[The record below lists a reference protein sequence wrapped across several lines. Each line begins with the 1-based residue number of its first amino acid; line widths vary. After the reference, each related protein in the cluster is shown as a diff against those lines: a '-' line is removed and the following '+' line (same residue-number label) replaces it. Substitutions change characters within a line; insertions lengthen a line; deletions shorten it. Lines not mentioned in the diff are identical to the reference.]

1 MRLVDVIVVGA
12 GPAGNNVAY
21 RLASQGHSVTV
32 VDWRRQIG
40 DKLCSGI
47 VGRECVRQYPLDPS
61 IVYRDV
67 SRARAVAPGGLTIDF
82 ARRDVQA
89 HVVDRVAYVESFA
102 EKARTAG
109 ASYMLGHRVTHV
121 KADAQCATV
130 QFSDGEEACT
140 LQARSLVLACGFGS
154 KLPTQL
160 GLGRVAD
167 FATGVQAEVM
177 APEGSEMQ
185 VYLGRDV
192 APEFF
197 AWLVPTA
204 TGRALVGLLGR
215 RNGQYHLDSLIRKLQ
230 LEGKINEVVR
240 GPTRWGVP
248 LRPLNKTFSDRLL
261 VVGDA
266 AGQVK
271 PTTGGGIYYSLLA
284 SEIAAETLH
293 DGLQSNDLSAL
304 ALSNYEQRWKALLS
318 KEMDTGYSARQA
330 FESLKDTQIDSL
342 MRTISTNGL
351 HRYLVNSRAVSFDWH
366 SNVII
371 KVLSNPVFGKA
382 LSLVNPLLAAFSP
395 PKSTPD
401 TIYLHQQAD
410 FE

>member
-1 MRLVDVIVVGA
+1 MVDVIVVGA

-21 RLASQGHSVTV
+21 RLASLGHSVTV

-47 VGRECVRQYPLDPS
+47 VGRECVLQYPLDPT

-89 HVVDRVAYVESFA
+89 HVVDRVAYGESFA

-109 ASYMLGHRVTHV
+109 ASYKLGHRVTHV
-121 KADAQCATV
+121 KADADSATV
-130 QFSDGEEACT
+130 QVSNGAEAST
-140 LQARSLVLACGFGS
+140 LQARALVLACGFGS

-167 FATGVQAEVM
+167 FATGVQAEVS
-177 APEGSEMQ
+177 APEGNEMQ

-204 TGRALVGLLGR
+204 PGRALVGLLGR
-215 RNGQYHLDSLIRKLQ
+215 RNGQSHLDSLIRKLQ
-230 LEGKINEVVR
+230 LEGTVNDVVR
-240 GPTRWGVP
+240 GPAKWGVP
-248 LRPLNKTFSDRLL
+248 LRPLTKTFGDRLV

-271 PTTGGGIYYSLLA
+271 PTTGGGIYYAILA

-293 DGLQSNDLSAL
+293 DSLESDDLSAL
-304 ALSNYEQRWKALLS
+304 ALGHYERRWKALLS
-318 KEMDTGYSARQA
+318 KEMDTGYSARRA
-330 FESLKDTQIDSL
+330 FESLKDAQIDSL

-351 HRYLVNSRAVSFDWH
+351 HRYLVNSRTVSFDWH

-382 LSLVNPLLAAFSP
+382 LNLVNPLLAAFAS
-395 PKSTPD
+395 PKSAPE